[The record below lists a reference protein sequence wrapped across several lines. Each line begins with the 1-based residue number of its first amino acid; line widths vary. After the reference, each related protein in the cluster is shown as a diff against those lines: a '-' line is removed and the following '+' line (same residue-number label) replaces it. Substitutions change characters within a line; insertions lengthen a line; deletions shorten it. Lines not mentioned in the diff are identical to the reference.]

1 MHRNCFS
8 MEMYDEVMKKLLVA
22 LGQQAVANL
31 IALSLLLLRRAGGEN
46 KMKYLMSQDKY
57 RKTTQQLLS
66 QAK

>member
-1 MHRNCFS
+1 

-31 IALSLLLLRRAGGEN
+31 IALSFLLLKRAGGEN
-46 KMKYLMSQDKY
+46 KMKNLMSQDKY
-57 RKTTQQLLS
+57 RKTTHQLLS